1 MSPPRD
7 IELGGEV
14 KVNAQTKVLCTCGQW
29 VILGETE
36 PSHDPIALHPMPQ
49 CQLFKQTDLL
59 DYVRTLRQHYEG
71 N

>member
-1 MSPPRD
+1 MSPARD

-14 KVNAQTKVLCTCGQW
+14 NVTAQIRVRCTCGLW
-29 VILGETE
+29 VILGEAE
-36 PSHDPIALHPMPQ
+36 PSHDPVALHPMPQ
-49 CQLFKQTDLL
+49 CDLFTRTDLL

>member
-14 KVNAQTKVLCTCGQW
+14 EVKAQTRVLCTCGLW

-49 CQLFKQTDLL
+49 CELFKQTDLL